1 MKILMLKFKK
11 TLMKNHLIYTLSG
24 MLFLQTSCDAFLNQE
39 PLDQLAPDEY
49 MTTETNV
56 ASYANDQYQM
66 LPTHGTYG
74 YGTFESDQ
82 HTDNMAAMQPS
93 TLYAP
98 GYWRVGQSDGTW

>member
-1 MKILMLKFKK
+1 
-11 TLMKNHLIYTLSG
+11 MKNHLIYTLSG
-24 MLFLQTSCDAFLNQE
+24 MLFLLTSCDAFLNQE

-98 GYWRVGQSDGTW
+98 GYWRVGQSDGTWYFGKYLPL

>member
-1 MKILMLKFKK
+1 
-11 TLMKNHLIYTLSG
+11 MKNHLIYTLSG
-24 MLFLQTSCDAFLNQE
+24 MLFLLTSCDAFLNQE

-82 HTDNMAAMQPS
+82 HTDNGCHATQYS
-93 TLYAP
+93 LRSWLLESRTK
-98 GYWRVGQSDGTW
+98 

>member
-1 MKILMLKFKK
+1 
-11 TLMKNHLIYTLSG
+11 MKNHLIYTLSG
-24 MLFLQTSCDAFLNQE
+24 MLFLLTSCDAFLNQE

-74 YGTFESDQ
+74 YGTFESEYGCHATQ
-82 HTDNMAAMQPS
+82 YSLRSWLLESRTK
-93 TLYAP
+93 
-98 GYWRVGQSDGTW
+98 

>member
-1 MKILMLKFKK
+1 
-11 TLMKNHLIYTLSG
+11 
-24 MLFLQTSCDAFLNQE
+24 MLFLLTSCDAFLNQE
-39 PLDQLAPDEY
+39 PLDQLAHDEY

-56 ASYANDQYQM
+56 ASNANDKYQM

-98 GYWRVGQSDGTW
+98 GYWRVGQSDGTWYFGNIYRCNNFLENVLPA